1 MQPSAR
7 QQELE
12 RIYNSRK
19 LTQSANAPPKGHV
32 PHISIS
38 DDDHHVTEAIGSY
51 YDHDDER
58 QQSQQ
63 QQQSRPLSFMPNRNE
78 VYESRGIAVTA
89 EEWELR
95 ERTAGESEQPLGN
108 WHSEP
113 TLKSEENGFG
123 SVR

>member
-19 LTQSANAPPKGHV
+19 LTQSANAPPPKGHV

-63 QQQSRPLSFMPNRNE
+63 QQQSR
-78 VYESRGIAVTA
+78 
-89 EEWELR
+89 
-95 ERTAGESEQPLGN
+95 
-108 WHSEP
+108 
-113 TLKSEENGFG
+113 
-123 SVR
+123 